1 MKAQVCIHGHFYQP
15 PRENPWLGEV
25 EIQDAAYPYHD
36 WNERI
41 SAECYAP
48 NSAARILDNEKN
60 IINIV
65 NNYAKMSFNFGPTLL
80 SWMERHELEIYS
92 AILEADKVSKNTF
105 SGHGAAIAQAYSH
118 MILPL
123 ADSRDKQT
131 QIIWGIQDFI
141 HRFKR
146 KPEGMWLP
154 ETAVDLETLDILAE
168 HRIAFT
174 ILSPLQASRAR
185 KIGNRDWTEVAGG
198 KIDLKRPYT
207 VRLPSGKTIA
217 VFFYDGPLSHDIAFG
232 DLLNNGE
239 VFAQRMLQAFSQEQT
254 KAQIVH
260 IATDGESYGHHHR
273 FGDMALAYCLDKIES
288 SGIANLTV
296 YGEYLEKYP
305 PEYEVEIVENSSWSC
320 PHGVERWRSNCGCNT
335 GKHPTWT
342 QEWRA
347 PLREAMDWLRDQARS
362 LYSGKM
368 VNFVK
373 DPWAMRNAFIQ
384 VVLEREETNVE
395 SFFHKQKIAD
405 LGSTDKITV
414 LKLLELQRN
423 AMLMYTS
430 CGWFFDDISRI
441 EAVQV
446 MMYAGRV
453 LQLVKETSGEDLESG
468 YTERIERA
476 PSNHK
481 AFENG
486 AQIYARYVK
495 PAVLDL
501 LRIGVHYAVS
511 SLFEE
516 YPETIRIGEYTA
528 QSQFNEV
535 IESSSLR
542 LALGKARIR
551 SNTIWEEDTISY
563 AVLHFGDQN
572 LNGGARHFADDSAFT
587 AMQNEI
593 KEAFLRGDVPQVVR
607 LMDKHFGD
615 HNYSLWHLLRDKKR
629 EVLNLILNST
639 LKEAE
644 QSLRQIF
651 EKHYAVMYALKENN
665 IPLPKSFAASMEFI
679 LNADFKRLMEE
690 DVLDLKNIKRMI
702 DEFRKWDL
710 TPDKSLLGYVAS
722 LKLNTIMG
730 DISAEPEDLSRLQ
743 KTDDLLNTLKAF
755 PIGLN
760 LWRSQ
765 NIYFTLCQNLARE
778 MQEREKSG
786 DPLAGRWVELMENIG
801 SHLSV
806 KCLSDHELH

>member
-1 MKAQVCIHGHFYQP
+1 MKPHVCIHGHFYQP
-15 PRENPWLGEV
+15 PRENPWLGEIEV
-25 EIQDAAYPYHD
+25 QDSAYPFHD

-48 NSAARILDNEKN
+48 NSSARILNKDR
-60 IINIV
+60 IIIDIV

-80 SWMERHELEIYS
+80 SWMETNEPEIYHS
-92 AILEADKVSKNTF
+92 ILEADIASRKKF
-105 SGHGAAIAQAYSH
+105 SGHGAAIAQAYNH

-123 ADSRDKQT
+123 ANSRDKLT
-131 QIIWGIQDFI
+131 QVIWGIEDFRY
-141 HRFKR
+141 RFR
-146 KPEGMWLP
+146 REPEGMWLP
-154 ETAVDLETLDILAE
+154 ETAVDLDTLEILVQ
-168 HRIAFT
+168 HGIKFT
-174 ILSPLQASRAR
+174 ILSPLQASCVR
-185 KIGNRDWTEVAGG
+185 KIGSKNWIDVAGG
-198 KIDLKRPYT
+198 KIDPKKPYA
-207 VRLPSGKTIA
+207 VPLPSGKAIV
-217 VFFYDGPLSHDIAFG
+217 VFFYDGHLSHDIAFG

-239 VFAQRMLQAFSQEQT
+239 VFAKRMLQAFSQDEAN
-254 KAQIVH
+254 AQIVH

-288 SGIANLTV
+288 SGHTNLTV

-320 PHGVERWRSNCGCNT
+320 PHGVGRWRSDCGCNT

-347 PLREAMDWLRDQARS
+347 PLRETMDWLRDQVSS
-362 LYSGKM
+362 LYSEKM
-368 VNFVK
+368 ANFVK
-373 DPWAMRNAFIQ
+373 DPWATRNAFIQ
-384 VVLEREETNVE
+384 VVLEREEINVE
-395 SFFHKQKIAD
+395 SFFRKQMVAD

-446 MMYAGRV
+446 MKYAGRV
-453 LQLVKETSGEDLESG
+453 LRLAKEITGKDFESG
-468 YTERIERA
+468 YMARIERA

-481 AFENG
+481 DFENG
-486 AQIYARYVK
+486 AQIYTRYVK
-495 PAVLDL
+495 PAVLGL

-535 IESSSLR
+535 IESSLLR

-572 LNGGARHFADDSAFT
+572 LNGGARHFADDSAFSV
-587 AMQNEI
+587 MQNEI
-593 KEAFLRGDVPQVVR
+593 KEAFLKGDIPQVVR

-644 QSLRQIF
+644 ESLRQIF

-665 IPLPKSFAASMEFI
+665 IPLPKSFAAAMEFI
-679 LNADFKRLMEE
+679 LNADFKEQMEE
-690 DVLDLKNIKRMI
+690 DELDLTNLKRII
-702 DEFRKWDL
+702 DEFKKWDL
-710 TPDKSLLGYVAS
+710 TADKSLLGYVTS

-730 DISAEPEDLSRLQ
+730 EVQKEPEDLSRL
-743 KTDDLLNTLKAF
+743 KNMDNLLNILKTF
-755 PIGLN
+755 PIDLD

-765 NIYFTLCQNLARE
+765 NIYFTLCQNLAKE
-778 MQEREKSG
+778 MQKKEKSG
-786 DPLAGRWVELMENIG
+786 DPLARQWVELMKNIG

-806 KCLSDHELH
+806 KCM

>member
-1 MKAQVCIHGHFYQP
+1 MKPHLCIHGHFYQP
-15 PRENPWLGEV
+15 PRENPWLGEIEV
-25 EIQDAAYPYHD
+25 QDLAYPFHD

-48 NSAARILDNEKN
+48 NSAARILDKDKN

-80 SWMERHELEIYS
+80 SWMERHEPEIYG
-92 AILEADKVSKNTF
+92 AILEADKVSQNTY
-105 SGHGAAIAQAYSH
+105 SGHGAAISQAFSH

-123 ADSRDKQT
+123 ANSRDKQT
-131 QIIWGIQDFI
+131 QIIWGIQNFLY
-141 HRFKR
+141 RFKR
-146 KPEGMWLP
+146 EPEGMWLP
-154 ETAVDLETLDILAE
+154 ETAVDLETLEILAHHGIE
-168 HRIAFT
+168 FT
-174 ILSPLQASRAR
+174 ILSPVQASRVR
-185 KIGNRDWTEVAGG
+185 KIGNRDWVEVGAG
-198 KIDLKRPYT
+198 KIDPKRPYMI
-207 VRLPSGKTIA
+207 RLPSGKAIS

-239 VFAQRMLQAFSQEQT
+239 VFAQRMLKAFSHENTNTQV
-254 KAQIVH
+254 VH
-260 IATDGESYGHHHR
+260 VATDGESYGHHHR

-288 SGIANLTV
+288 SGEARLTI
-296 YGEYLEKYP
+296 YGEYLERHP

-320 PHGVERWRSNCGCNT
+320 THGVERWRSDCGCNT

-347 PLREAMDWLRDQARS
+347 PLREAMDWLRDKVS
-362 LYSGKM
+362 TLYIEGM
-368 VNFVK
+368 ANFVK
-373 DPWAMRNAFIQ
+373 DPWAVRNAFIQ
-384 VVLEREETNVE
+384 VVLDRSETNIE
-395 SFFHKQKIAD
+395 SFFRRHMITD
-405 LGSTDKITV
+405 LSRTDKITV

-446 MMYAGRV
+446 MMYAGRA
-453 LQLVKETSGEDLESG
+453 LQLAKETTGKDLEPG
-468 YTERIERA
+468 YMAIIEGA

-481 AFENG
+481 DFENG
-486 AQIYARYVK
+486 AQIYARHVK

-535 IESSSLR
+535 FESSLLR

-572 LNGGARHFADDSAFT
+572 LNGGARHFTDDSAFSV
-587 AMQNEI
+587 MQNEI
-593 KEAFLRGDVPQVVR
+593 KEAFLKGDIPQVVR

-639 LKEAE
+639 LEEAE
-644 QSLRQIF
+644 ESLRQIF
-651 EKHYAVMYALKENN
+651 EKHYTVMYALKENN
-665 IPLPKSFAASMEFI
+665 IPLPKSFAAAMEFI
-679 LNADFKRLMEE
+679 LNADFKKLMEE
-690 DVLDLKNIKRMI
+690 DVLDLKNLKRII

-722 LKLNTIMG
+722 LKLNMILGEIQT
-730 DISAEPEDLSRLQ
+730 EPKDLSGL
-743 KTDDLLNTLKAF
+743 KKADDLLNTLKAF
-755 PIGLN
+755 PVDLN

-765 NIYFTLCQNLARE
+765 NIYFTLCQNLARV

-786 DPLAGRWVELMENIG
+786 DPLARQWMELMKNIG

-806 KCLSDHELH
+806 KCI